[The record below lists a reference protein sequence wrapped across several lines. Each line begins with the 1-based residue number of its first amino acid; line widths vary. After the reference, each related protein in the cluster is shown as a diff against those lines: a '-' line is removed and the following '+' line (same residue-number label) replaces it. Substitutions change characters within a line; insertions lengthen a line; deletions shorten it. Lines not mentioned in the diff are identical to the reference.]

1 MEGVMQCAAH
11 PSVET
16 ELACGRCGKPI
27 CPRCLVQTPVGA
39 RCRECAGV
47 RRLPTYHIPATFLLR
62 GLGAALMAGAVLGLL
77 WRLLFPS
84 GFGFFYG
91 FLVALGLG
99 YVVGESV
106 SLATNRKSG
115 PPLQVVAAA
124 GVVVAYLVRNLLSG
138 EGVIPT
144 NDLFGYIVV
153 GVGVAVAIGRLR

>member
-1 MEGVMQCAAH
+1 MEGAMQCAAH

-39 RCRECAGV
+39 RCRECARV
-47 RRLPTYHIPATFLLR
+47 RRLPTYHISATFLLR
-62 GLGAALMAGAVLGLL
+62 GLGAALVAGAVLGLL
-77 WRLLFPS
+77 WRLLFPF

-91 FLVALGLG
+91 FFVALGLG
-99 YVVGESV
+99 YAVGESV
-106 SLATNRKSG
+106 SLATNRKRG
-115 PPLQVVAAA
+115 PPLQVIAAA
-124 GVVVAYLVRNLLSG
+124 GVVVAYFVRNLLSG

-144 NDLFGYIVV
+144 DDLFGYVVV